1 MEREVVRARSELL
14 TLPVFREAMVEVR
27 EGDTAFKQALC
38 AQINETI
45 DPFGNYTSALQ
56 RIFNELEQIRVNTA
70 PKPVEVYPTRDPRGI
85 ISPAK
90 KKPAGK
96 AKKKN
101 A

>member
-27 EGDTAFKQALC
+27 DSDAAFKAALC

-56 RIFNELEQIRVNTA
+56 RIFNELEQIKTNTA
-70 PKPVEVYPTRDPRGI
+70 PYPVVKVE
-85 ISPAK
+85 K
-90 KKPAGK
+90 KKTAGK
-96 AKKKN
+96 AVPRGKGK
-101 A
+101 